1 MPDKDIDK
9 IPITVEVPKAD
20 VWVRNDYR
28 DIVRRLGEV
37 HMIRACEHQHDD
49 DFVPLY
55 DIETLARYQIEL
67 ERLRADAERYRF
79 LRTGTHWPCVFA
91 DHDALR
97 IMWATLDKG
106 HDYVLCV
113 SPRDGGSTLRMDSGM
128 KRIEIARM
136 LERFARAARE
146 DARFG
151 GDE

>member
-79 LRTGTHWPCVFA
+79 LRTGRHWPCAFA
-91 DHDALR
+91 NHYDPEPITDGALDAA
-97 IMWATLDKG
+97 ID
-106 HDYVLCV
+106 
-113 SPRDGGSTLRMDSGM
+113 
-128 KRIEIARM
+128 
-136 LERFARAARE
+136 AAMRKE
-146 DARFG
+146 G
-151 GDE
+151 K